1 MAEVFPAHQAL
12 GTQIILGYEVF
23 GVHACLKFNLL
34 SAFLHLY
41 FIFLSLAKM
50 CVYSNSAILQIIL
63 IFVDLF
69 AFGNLVPSLQR

>member
-1 MAEVFPAHQAL
+1 MAEVCPAQQAL
-12 GTQIILGYEVF
+12 RTQIILGYEVF

-50 CVYSNSAILQIIL
+50 CVYSHSTNYLDIWGFVCLWESGAKVEDIL
-63 IFVDLF
+63 
-69 AFGNLVPSLQR
+69 